1 MLQTMRREISA
12 FDERLPVLALTT
24 LRGFAD
30 RSVFLWVFRSAARV
44 FTAFGLAA
52 LILALVGI
60 YGVNAYV
67 VARRTREIGIRMA
80 LGATSSDVVRLIL
93 RDAAI
98 VALGGVVVGLGL
110 AVALGTLL
118 SSMLY
123 EVSAADPL
131 ALVVAPLLLGAAAL
145 LASYIP
151 ARRATRIAPVTALRH
166 D

>member
-1 MLQTMRREISA
+1 
-12 FDERLPVLALTT
+12 
-24 LRGFAD
+24 
-30 RSVFLWVFRSAARV
+30 VFQSAARI
-44 FTAFGLAA
+44 FTVFGLAA
-52 LILALVGI
+52 LALALVGI
-60 YGVNAYV
+60 YGVNSYV
-67 VARRTREIGIRMA
+67 VTRRTREIGIRMA
-80 LGATSSDVVRLIL
+80 LGATSRDVVRLIL

-98 VALGGVVVGLGL
+98 VSVTGIVVGLGL

-123 EVSAADPL
+123 GVGAADPL
-131 ALVVAPLLLGAAAL
+131 ALVAAPLLLGASAL